1 MKVTTRTLI
10 FANAIAFA
18 AVLTINYLA
27 NALPLNGKNTG
38 ELSNQYPNLFTPA
51 GLTFSIW
58 GIIYLW
64 LLVFIGFQIAAL
76 FRPGLAARIEPIVDK
91 IGWLFVATC
100 VFNVA
105 WMFAWH
111 WEQLGL
117 SVVIMLG
124 FLATLLRLNETNG
137 VGHSKVNKLEK
148 IIAHWPMGIYQG
160 WITVATIANITAFL
174 VGNDWR
180 GGDLSEASWA
190 VLMISVGAA
199 AAVYI
204 LFRQNN
210 LGHGFAVSWALFG
223 IYLQRKGAPEMG
235 TEIVGMVAIGAM
247 VLVLFITLLRWRRWT
262 AY

>member
-1 MKVTTRTLI
+1 MKIATRTLI
-10 FANAIAFA
+10 LANATAFA
-18 AVLTINYLA
+18 AVLVINYLA

-38 ELSNQYPNLFTPA
+38 ELSNQYSNLFTPA

-64 LLVFIGFQIAAL
+64 LLVFVGFQIAAL
-76 FRPGLAARIEPIVDK
+76 FRPALAARVEPIVDK

-160 WITVATIANITAFL
+160 WITVATIANVTAFL
-174 VGNDWR
+174 VGNGWR
-180 GGDLSEASWA
+180 GGNLSEATWA
-190 VLMISVGAA
+190 ILMILIGAA
-199 AAVYI
+199 AAVFI
-204 LFRQNN
+204 LLRQNN
-210 LGHGFAVSWALFG
+210 LGHGLAVSWALLG
-223 IYLQRKGAPEMG
+223 IYLKRNDAPEIG
-235 TEIVGMVAIGAM
+235 SELVSMVAIGAM
-247 VLVLFITLLRWRRWT
+247 VLVLSITLSRWRRWSI
-262 AY
+262 Y